1 MALSGKKIILGV
13 TGGIAAYKSA
23 ELASRLV
30 KSGADVQVIMS
41 QAARKFVGSA
51 TFQALTRHSVYDSV
65 IIDEKEGQIAHIDL
79 ADQAD
84 LVLIAPATA
93 NTIGRLAAGLSD
105 DMLTCVTLATKAPV
119 WVAPAMNVNMYWHP
133 AVQKNL
139 KTLAEFGY
147 RIIGP
152 DSGQLACGWT
162 GKGRL
167 VDPEEISRQLET
179 FFSAGSGQL
188 LKGRQILVTA
198 GPTRENLDPVRFFSN
213 RSSGKMGYAIAEAA
227 KCAGAE
233 VTLVTGPTAIP
244 APKGLHVIPVLSA
257 SDMYQ
262 AVVSHYEHMDAVI
275 KAAAVADYRPDQV
288 SDEKIKKGTGPFI
301 VKLVRNPDI
310 LMELGRRKKQQVLV
324 GFAAETD
331 GLEEHAVEKL
341 NKKNLDLLVGNYAS
355 DSFGK
360 ETNRVTLFFA
370 SGEREEL
377 GTLPKAEVA
386 EKICEAVAG
395 MLHSGADV
403 DR

>member
-119 WVAPAMNVNMYWHP
+119 WVAPAMNVNMYGHP

-262 AVVSHYEHMDAVI
+262 AVISHYEHMDAVI